1 MAEIKIAD
9 GGSLKRFRKWIQSK
23 YYTKDDTFTKA
34 EVNTKIDSIAF
45 KQASST
51 EAGIAKLYSAL
62 GQNTDGAPT
71 NKAVQDAV
79 NEVMKTLYPVGS
91 IYLSFV
97 KQDPGTWI
105 AGTRWSLV
113 DSGYALWT
121 TTAND
126 AGSPI
131 PAGLPNIKGSF
142 VISTAIEGTTNPPAK
157 DAFSRYIPSQTYG
170 TGLAEGSYWNKE
182 GLGTITWGFD
192 AGKYNS
198 AIYKDSNDT
207 VQPPA
212 MKIYAYRRMP
222 DSDS

>member
-79 NEVMKTLYPVGS
+79 SAILDTIYPVGS
-91 IYLSFV
+91 IYMSVNSTDPSSFLGGSWAPL
-97 KQDPGTWI
+97 KDRFLLA
-105 AGTRWSLV
+105 AGDKYAGGSTGGEASHTLTISEMPSHNHTFKS
-113 DSGYALWT
+113 DSGEVRGDYMGGMGNSLDRT
-121 TTAND
+121 YETSYTG
-126 AGSPI
+126 GSQ
-131 PAGLPNIKGSF
+131 AHN
-142 VISTAIEGTTNPPAK
+142 NMPP
-157 DAFSRYIPSQTYG
+157 Y
-170 TGLAEGSYWNKE
+170 L
-182 GLGTITWGFD
+182 
-192 AGKYNS
+192 
-198 AIYKDSNDT
+198 T
-207 VQPPA
+207 VYVW
-212 MKIYAYRRMP
+212 KRIN
-222 DSDS
+222 

>member
-79 NEVMKTLYPVGS
+79 SAILDTIYPVGS
-91 IYLSFV
+91 IYMSVNSTDPSSFLGGSWAPL
-97 KQDPGTWI
+97 KDRFLLA
-105 AGTRWSLV
+105 AGDKYAGGSTGGEASHTLTISEMPSHNHTFKS
-113 DSGYALWT
+113 DSGE
-121 TTAND
+121 
-126 AGSPI
+126 
-131 PAGLPNIKGSF
+131 
-142 VISTAIEGTTNPPAK
+142 V
-157 DAFSRYIPSQTYG
+157 R
-170 TGLAEGSYWNKE
+170 
-182 GLGTITWGFD
+182 
-192 AGKYNS
+192 
-198 AIYKDSNDT
+198 
-207 VQPPA
+207 
-212 MKIYAYRRMP
+212 
-222 DSDS
+222 